1 MSTIKVLV
9 TGAAGQYGMFITKE
23 FINTFDFLGTYH
35 SNKSNLLQ
43 NANYVCLNI
52 DDFESTTNLISKF
65 KPNFV
70 LHAACYANPQQAD
83 AATPKQVYNT
93 NVNATINIAKACDKV
108 GARLIFLSSDLV
120 YAGYRGSMLK
130 EDAKLIPA
138 SLYAETKLMA
148 EIKIK
153 ANSSN
158 YTVLRNSLM
167 YGIMDENSASA
178 FNKLYHNLKNGKT
191 FNLFTDQFRT
201 PLSFNDGARLLK
213 ELIIKIDS
221 NNSILLNDTANFG
234 GKERVS
240 RAEMGDILCEEAG
253 LDKSLINKISIKEFT
268 NIAQVPD
275 VSMNTEKIQNIGLS
289 ALSVRESIKEVL
301 SIINR

>member
-9 TGAAGQYGMFITKE
+9 TGSAGQYGSFITKE
-23 FINTFDFLGTYH
+23 FCKAFEFLGTYH
-35 SNKSNLLQ
+35 SNKSNLLP
-43 NANYVCLNI
+43 NVNYTNLDIN
-52 DDFESTTNLISKF
+52 DFEATTNLINEF

-70 LHAACYANPQQAD
+70 LHAACYANPQQAE

-93 NVNATINIAKACDKV
+93 NVNATINIAKVCEKI
-108 GARLIFLSSDLV
+108 GARLIFLSTDLV

-158 YTVLRNSLM
+158 YTILRNSLM
-167 YGIMDENSASA
+167 YGIMDEQSASA
-178 FNKLYHNLKNGKT
+178 FNKLYHNLKNGKN
-191 FNLFTDQFRT
+191 FNLFIDQFRT

-213 ELIIKIDS
+213 ELIIKIS
-221 NNSILLNDTANFG
+221 ENKAILLNDIANFG

-253 LDKSLINKISIKEFT
+253 LDKSLINRISISEFT
-268 NIAQVPD
+268 QIAQVPD
-275 VSMNTEKIQNIGLS
+275 VSMNTEKIQHIGLT
-289 ALSVRESIKEVL
+289 ALSVRESIKEIL
-301 SIINR
+301 TSLNR